1 MTYAPPQPTYW
12 PQPPQAPAP
21 RHEDGPAAKPPRG
34 PWSDRFGLFFGL
46 GVTLV
51 TLAAIALAAFA
62 PAFTSRPAATPAS
75 WSSIYSGNPKDDPN
89 WQHAS
94 GSCQIQSDGLRADGL
109 GVGNAP
115 DILSSLCVYAPTQ
128 ARDLLSQGFAL
139 DLTVAPAANLPNEE
153 RAAVFIGD
161 VNAGDGVL
169 AEMGQGGGLD
179 AIYLLCDGSDN
190 CSSPPTVAW
199 HTDGFVANLLSLRYT
214 PGTDGSGA
222 LTLYG
227 NGQRVASLNTTL
239 PANPVIAIGA
249 GSDASALYTSFT
261 FKSASA

>member
-21 RHEDGPAAKPPRG
+21 RHEDGPAEKSPHG
-34 PWSDRFGLFFGL
+34 PWSDRFGLLFGL

-62 PAFTSRPAATPAS
+62 PAFASHRGATPAS
-75 WSSIYSGNPKDDPN
+75 WNTIYTGNPKDDPN
-89 WQHAS
+89 WQQSHGA
-94 GSCQIQSDGLRADGL
+94 CDIQSDGLRADGV

-139 DLTVAPAANLPNEE
+139 DLTVAPAANLPNEA

-190 CSSPPTVAW
+190 CSSQPTVAW
-199 HTDGFVANLLSLRYT
+199 HTDGFVKNSLSLRYV
-214 PGTDGSGA
+214 PGTDGGGT

-227 NGQRVASLNTTL
+227 NGQRVASLSTSL

-249 GSDASALYTSFT
+249 GSDATALYTGFT
-261 FKSASA
+261 LSSASA

>member
-1 MTYAPPQPTYW
+1 MTYAPPRPTYW
-12 PQPPQAPAP
+12 PQPPLAPAP
-21 RHEDGPAAKPPRG
+21 RHEDGPAVKPPRG

-62 PAFTSRPAATPAS
+62 PAFASRPSATPIS
-75 WSSIYSGNPKDDPN
+75 WSSVYSGNPKDDPN
-89 WQHAS
+89 WQHAP
-94 GSCQIQSDGLRADGL
+94 GPCAIQSAGLRADGI

-115 DILSSLCVYAPTQ
+115 DILSSLCVYSPTQ
-128 ARDLLSQGFAL
+128 GRDLLSQGFAL
-139 DLTVAPAANLPNEE
+139 DLTVAPAAKLPNEE
-153 RAAVFIGD
+153 RVAVFIGD

-169 AEMGQGGGLD
+169 AEMGQGGGLG

-199 HTDGFVANLLSLRYT
+199 HTDGFVKNTLSLRYL
-214 PGTDGSGA
+214 PGPDGRGT

-227 NGQRVASLNTTL
+227 NGQRVAWLNLML

-249 GSDASALYTSFT
+249 GSDASALYTGFSLS
-261 FKSASA
+261 SASA